1 MKHIQ
6 RYFNDREEDKNR
18 FNPKIKVKLLE
29 IILNETNVNAFEYPL
44 KAIGD
49 DKDYFSMG
57 KAIWLK
63 FPKRSDVL
71 AILQQYPT
79 VQAIRDNLFAQGEK
93 EQYIK
98 ENYEYIATRDL
109 VA

>member
-29 IILNETNVNAFEYPL
+29 IILNETNINAFEYPL
-44 KAIGD
+44 RAIGD

-57 KAIWLK
+57 KSIWLK

-71 AILQQYPT
+71 AILQQYPN
-79 VQAIRDNLFAQGEK
+79 V
-93 EQYIK
+93 
-98 ENYEYIATRDL
+98 
-109 VA
+109 